1 VPGKKISVHANRGL
15 SGIDGNIGTGIGIA
29 LAAEPALT
37 RVLLGDV
44 AALHDAGSMLFP
56 VGEARPRI
64 QVIVGN
70 DGGGSIFDQ
79 LEVAATADEKAFDRV
94 MFTPQ
99 DARFEHLALAY
110 DWKYV
115 RVSTMGELEAAL
127 IGASDGPELIEVA
140 LER

>member
-1 VPGKKISVHANRGL
+1 
-15 SGIDGNIGTGIGIA
+15 
-29 LAAEPALT
+29 
-37 RVLLGDV
+37 
-44 AALHDAGSMLFP
+44 
-56 VGEARPRI
+56 
-64 QVIVGN
+64 
-70 DGGGSIFDQ
+70 
-79 LEVAATADEKAFDRV
+79 